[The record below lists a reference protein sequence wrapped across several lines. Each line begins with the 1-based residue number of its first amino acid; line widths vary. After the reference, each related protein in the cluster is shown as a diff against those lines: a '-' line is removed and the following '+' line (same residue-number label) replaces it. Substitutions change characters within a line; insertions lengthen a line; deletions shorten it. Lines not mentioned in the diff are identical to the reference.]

1 MILNQSHAIRIP
13 PLPEPLARPL
23 WSVMIPTFNCG
34 RFLPQT
40 ITSVLAQ
47 APSADTMQIE
57 VIDDHSV
64 DDPEK
69 IVEEVG
75 GGRVGFFRQTANVGH
90 IKNFETCLQRAQGS
104 LVHLLHGDDY
114 VLDGFYRAM
123 ETAFVEVPEVG
134 ASFCRSILIDEQGRE
149 KSRTASLQNEA
160 GLLQDALLH
169 LAAEQH
175 IMTPSIVVRR
185 SVYEDLGGFDERL
198 VCAEDWEMW
207 VRIAALYPV
216 WFEPKPLAVY
226 RMHRDSNSSHHL
238 RTGENTRYIHLAIDI
253 MESYLPSSVAATLS
267 RRAKKTYAR
276 SAFDEALALLK
287 QRDLA
292 GGMAVARAAFRLSR
306 SPGIFLYAARRS
318 ARMLFS

>member
-1 MILNQSHAIRIP
+1 M
-13 PLPEPLARPL
+13 
-23 WSVMIPTFNCG
+23 
-34 RFLPQT
+34 
-40 ITSVLAQ
+40 
-47 APSADTMQIE
+47 
-57 VIDDHSV
+57 
-64 DDPEK
+64 
-69 IVEEVG
+69 
-75 GGRVGFFRQTANVGH
+75 
-90 IKNFETCLQRAQGS
+90 
-104 LVHLLHGDDY
+104 
-114 VLDGFYRAM
+114 
-123 ETAFVEVPEVG
+123 G
-134 ASFCRSILIDEQGRE
+134 ASFCQSILIDEQGRE
-149 KSRTASLQNEA
+149 KSVQPLQNDA

-198 VCAEDWEMW
+198 VCAGLSVGQD
-207 VRIAALYPV
+207 AALTPSGSA
-216 WFEPKPLAVY
+216 KPLALY